1 MGKTT
6 LRPLPAV
13 LARVETC
20 EREHVR
26 LKRIGAVVLLVAAAG
41 LLCALSA
48 GGQQKAKGGNTSA
61 CKLGDTWE
69 PNCYETL
76 VRARP
81 TVESKTEYVAR
92 VAGHFCKPKS
102 TLWKSKPDSAKEWP
116 TSRTRNSSK
125 STISLTAYER

>member
-6 LRPLPAV
+6 FRPLPAV

-20 EREHVR
+20 ERENAR
-26 LKRIGAVVLLVAAAG
+26 LKRIGAVVLLVATAG

-48 GGQQKAKGGNTSA
+48 GGQQKAKSGNTSG

-81 TVESKTEYVAR
+81 TVGAKL
-92 VAGHFCKPKS
+92 S
-102 TLWKSKPDSAKEWP
+102 TLLAWPDTFASRNQRCGRASQTQRKSGRPHGHAVQANPRSA
-116 TSRTRNSSK
+116 
-125 STISLTAYER
+125 

>member
-1 MGKTT
+1 MGKTIF
-6 LRPLPAV
+6 RPLPAV

-20 EREHVR
+20 ERENAR

-48 GGQQKAKGGNTSA
+48 GGQQKANGGNTSG
-61 CKLGDTWE
+61 CKLGATWE

-81 TVESKTEYVAR
+81 TVESKTEYLAR
-92 VAGHFCKPKS
+92 VAD
-102 TLWKSKPDSAKEWP
+102 TLQAEINAVQEQARLS
-116 TSRTRNSSK
+116 
-125 STISLTAYER
+125 ERVADFTDTQFKQNPRSG

>member
-1 MGKTT
+1 
-6 LRPLPAV
+6 
-13 LARVETC
+13 
-20 EREHVR
+20 VR

-92 VAGHFCKPKS
+92 VAGHFLQAEINAVEEQARLSERVADLTDTQFKQIHDQ
-102 TLWKSKPDSAKEWP
+102 LDS
-116 TSRTRNSSK
+116 
-125 STISLTAYER
+125 YER